1 MLTQKLKRYMEKV
14 KEEIKDDNRICR
26 ALIEPQPEGA
36 DFDFVAVAVPAE
48 NGQINYN
55 WRDDEYYNQVLR
67 TAPENINTSRL
78 DSGLPLFDNHVY
90 DKSALNTLGITAGYE
105 FTERGLEV
113 KCKFGNRADVAL
125 RNDVKEGIVKT
136 VSIEGSI
143 QKYEV
148 ERKAGELPIY
158 YATLWTPESLS
169 FAPVPND
176 IGAQIDVQRKI
187 KKQIEVKT
195 EEKADNYKT
204 LINKF

>member
-1 MLTQKLKRYMEKV
+1 MEKI
-14 KEEIKDDNRICR
+14 KNEEIKDNRICR

-36 DFDFVAVAVPAE
+36 DYDFVAVAVPAS

-78 DSGLPLFDNHVY
+78 DSGLPLFDNHVF
-90 DKSALNTLGITAGYE
+90 DKSALNTLGITMGYE

-125 RNDVKEGIVKT
+125 RNDVKEGIIKT

-148 ERKAGELPIY
+148 ERKVGELPIY
-158 YATLWTPESLS
+158 SAVYWTPESLS

-176 IGAQIDVQRKI
+176 IGAQIEVQRAI
-187 KKQIEVKT
+187 KKQLKK
-195 EEKADNYKT
+195 EKEAEPKPDNYKQ

>member
-1 MLTQKLKRYMEKV
+1 MEKI
-14 KEEIKDDNRICR
+14 KENEIKDNRICR

-67 TAPENINTSRL
+67 TAPENINTDRL

-90 DKSALNTLGITAGYE
+90 DKSALNTLGITVGYQ

-113 KCKFGNRADVAL
+113 KCKFGNRADAAL
-125 RNDVKEGIVKT
+125 RNDVKEGIIKT

-148 ERKAGELPIY
+148 ERKVGELPIY
-158 YATLWTPESLS
+158 NATLWTPESLS
-169 FAPVPND
+169 FSPVPNF
-176 IGAQIDVQRKI
+176 IGAQIEVQRKI
-187 KKQIEVKT
+187 KKQIESNV
-195 EEKADNYKT
+195 
-204 LINKF
+204 